1 METIEMLLHYIEKNG
16 LRYTTFVGDRH
27 SNFCASVCEALTCY
41 SYEVEKEEYAGH
53 IQKRID

>member
-1 METIEMLLHYIEKNG
+1 MLLHYIEKNG

-27 SNFCASVCEALTCY
+27 SNFYASVCEALTCY